1 MKAMQWMVVLTVCGV
16 LAVSTGC
23 QPWQKKYE
31 ACMQEKENLDGLFAS
46 TQQSLQD
53 CTAERDR
60 LASQVNSL
68 QQQLANATQS
78 PAKPT
83 EDVPPGWK
91 PDYEKGTVSV
101 GLASDVLFDSGKA
114 ILKSSAKSRLN
125 GIVGTIKQK
134 YLGKEIG
141 VVGHT
146 DTDPIRKSKWKDNW
160 QLSCERALA
169 VTRYLIEQGI
179 PAQQLAASG
188 RSQYHPIGSS
198 KAQNR
203 RVEIVVHM
211 Y

>member
-1 MKAMQWMVVLTVCGV
+1 MKPMQWMVVLAVCGV

-60 LASQVNSL
+60 LASANASL
-68 QQQLANATQS
+68 QQQLANATQA
-78 PAKPT
+78 PPKT
-83 EDVPPGWK
+83 VDTVPPGWTQ
-91 PDYEKGTVSV
+91 DVNKGTVSV

-114 ILKSSAKSRLN
+114 ILKSSAKSKLN
-125 GIVGTIKQK
+125 SIVGTIKQK
-134 YLGKEIG
+134 YSGKEIG
-141 VVGHT
+141 IVGHS

-160 QLSCERALA
+160 ELSCERALA
-169 VTRYLIEQGI
+169 VTRYLISQGI
-179 PAQQLAASG
+179 PAKQLAASG
-188 RSQYHPIGSS
+188 RSQYHPIGATKS
-198 KAQNR
+198 QNR

>member
-1 MKAMQWMVVLTVCGV
+1 MKPMQWTVVLVVCGM
-16 LAVSTGC
+16 LALSMGC

-60 LASQVNSL
+60 LASEVSTL
-68 QQQLANATQS
+68 RQQ
-78 PAKPT
+78 PKPT
-83 EDVPPGWK
+83 VTKQPTPPKDWEWDPK
-91 PDYEKGTVSV
+91 KGTLTQK
-101 GLASDVLFDSGKA
+101 LASDLLFDSGKA
-114 ILKSSAKSRLN
+114 VVKSSAKSKLN
-125 GIVGTIKQK
+125 SIASTIKQK
-134 YLGKEIG
+134 YPNKEIG
-141 VVGHT
+141 VVGHS

-160 QLSCERALA
+160 ELSCERALA
-169 VTRYLIEQGI
+169 VTRYLISQGI
-179 PAQQLAASG
+179 PPKQLAASG
-188 RSQYHPIGSS
+188 RSQYHPIGAS